1 LRDRLQTL
9 VSSRALQQQM
19 GLNGRRRYERD
30 FRIEAMVRKTLAVY
44 NEVLLQPQI
53 RLGDAVVKR
62 QEPL

>member
-62 QEPL
+62 QEPS